1 MRRAVVLVVAAG
13 LAAFAVLATEGGSTG
28 LRPSTT
34 DSLITRGK
42 KLYES
47 YSCSGCHTINGR
59 GGAGPTFKHLYGSR
73 VRLTNGKTVIAN
85 DAYLIRSIE
94 DPNAQIVAG
103 RQKDVMTM
111 VIRKGT
117 VPLKDA
123 LALVAFIKS
132 LR

>member
-1 MRRAVVLVVAAG
+1 MRRAVALVVVAG
-13 LAAFAVLATEGGSTG
+13 LAAFAVFATEGGSTG
-28 LRPSTT
+28 LRPAKSYN
-34 DSLITRGK
+34 LITRGK
-42 KLYES
+42 KLYDS
-47 YSCSGCHTINGR
+47 YSCGGCHTIDGR

-85 DAYLIRSIE
+85 DAYLIRSIL

-103 RQKDVMTM
+103 RQRNVMTM

-117 VPLKDA
+117 VPRADA

-132 LR
+132 LK